1 MAAKVLY
8 DERELLIR
16 IADDDETAFRNLFH
30 QYWDN
35 IYQVSL
41 MLTKSP
47 DLAEDMVQ
55 EIFLK
60 IWLKRKSLPNV
71 ENFSGYLFITARN
84 HILDEL
90 RKRVK
95 DISFSETLIEYFQQS
110 PGTPEQHLLH
120 KESTAL
126 LQKAVESLPDQQK
139 KIYQLIRE
147 KGLSR
152 EEIAELLGI
161 SKNTVR
167 NNMARALQSLRQY
180 LQQHSDG
187 LLFFVCL
194 IEAFLPGGK

>member
-1 MAAKVLY
+1 MSTAISY
-8 DERELLIR
+8 NEREFLER
-16 IADDDETAFRNLFH
+16 ISDGDEAAFRNLFH

-60 IWLKRKSLPNV
+60 IWLKRKNLSEI

-84 HILDEL
+84 HIFDEL
-90 RKRVK
+90 RKRVR
-95 DISFSETLIEYFQQS
+95 DVSFSEKLIDYFHQS
-110 PGTPEQHLLH
+110 PGTPEQQLLH

-126 LQKAVESLPDQQK
+126 LQKAVDSLPDQQK
-139 KIYQLIRE
+139 KVYQLIRE
-147 KGLSR
+147 QGLSR
-152 EEIAELLGI
+152 EEIAEHLGI

-167 NNMARALQSLRQY
+167 NNMARALQSIRQY
-180 LQQHSDG
+180 LQQHSGG
-187 LLFFVCL
+187 LLLFVCL
-194 IEAFLPGGK
+194 IEAFQPAGK